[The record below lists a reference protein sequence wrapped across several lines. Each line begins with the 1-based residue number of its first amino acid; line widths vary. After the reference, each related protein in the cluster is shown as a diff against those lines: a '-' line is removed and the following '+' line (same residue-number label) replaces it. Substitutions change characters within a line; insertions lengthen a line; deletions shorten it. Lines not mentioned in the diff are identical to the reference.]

1 MTLSSVES
9 GMTQKQSIQKRVLA
23 AAQRL
28 CRTRD
33 DWTFTPAEI
42 VRSLPGVNGATVRTE
57 VTGRCCVN
65 APDHHARR
73 WPYFRRV
80 RRGLYQ
86 IEPAFRESPA
96 ETVATYAGPERG
108 AVPRVSET
116 APAYGQED
124 VEIRDTVH
132 AVVIE
137 SEGWYVAECLE
148 LAVVTQAR
156 SFDELLANLREALAL
171 HLEGEDPAWLGLS
184 RAPRLSVSYE
194 TAPLGA

>member
-1 MTLSSVES
+1 MARRESV
-9 GMTQKQSIQKRVLA
+9 QKQVLA

-28 CRTRD
+28 CETRD

-42 VRSLPGVNGATVRTE
+42 VRALPGVNQATVRTE

-80 RRGLYQ
+80 DRGRYR
-86 IEPAFRESPA
+86 IEPAFREPPPDRDA
-96 ETVATYAGPERG
+96 AQYAGAQRATAARAAE
-108 AVPRVSET
+108 S
-116 APAYGQED
+116 APAYGEED
-124 VEIRDTVH
+124 LDTRDTIH
-132 AVVIE
+132 AVVTD

-156 SFDELLANLREALAL
+156 SFDDLLANLREALAL
-171 HLEGEDPAWLGLS
+171 HLEGEDPARLGLS
-184 RAPRLSVSYE
+184 STPRLSVGYE
-194 TAPLGA
+194 TGLLGA

>member
-1 MTLSSVES
+1 MTR
-9 GMTQKQSIQKRVLA
+9 KQSIQKRVLA

-42 VRSLPGVNGATVRTE
+42 VRSLPGVNEATVRTE

-65 APDHHARR
+65 APGHHARR
-73 WPYFRRV
+73 GPYFRRV
-80 RRGLYQ
+80 DRGLYR
-86 IEPAFRESPA
+86 IEPAFRERPA
-96 ETVATYAGPERG
+96 APAT
-108 AVPRVSET
+108 T
-116 APAYGQED
+116 APAGTQRSAVAQVAETASAYGERL
-124 VEIRDTVH
+124 VETRDTVH
-132 AVVIE
+132 AVVTE

-171 HLEGEDPAWLGLS
+171 HMEGEDPAWPGLS
-184 RAPRLSVSYE
+184 STPRLSVSYE

>member
-1 MTLSSVES
+1 MARRESV
-9 GMTQKQSIQKRVLA
+9 QKRVLA

-28 CRTRD
+28 CETRD

-42 VRSLPGVNGATVRTE
+42 VRALPGVNEATVRTE

-73 WPYFRRV
+73 WSYFRRV
-80 RRGLYQ
+80 DRGRYR
-86 IEPAFRESPA
+86 IEPAFRERPA
-96 ETVATYAGPERG
+96 APDVTPHASARRA
-108 AVPRVSET
+108 AVPRAAES
-116 APAYGQED
+116 APAYGE
-124 VEIRDTVH
+124 ENTSARDTIH
-132 AVVIE
+132 AVVTE

-156 SFDELLANLREALAL
+156 SFDDLLVNLREALAL
-171 HLEGEDPAWLGLS
+171 HVEGEDPAWRGLS
-184 RAPRLSVSYE
+184 SAPRLSVSYE

>member
-1 MTLSSVES
+1 
-9 GMTQKQSIQKRVLA
+9 MTQKESIQKQVLA
-23 AAQRL
+23 TAQRL

-42 VRSLPGVNGATVRTE
+42 VRSLPGVNEATVRTE

-86 IEPAFRESPA
+86 VEPAFRKPPA
-96 ETVATYAGPERG
+96 AAVASYAGPQR
-108 AVPRVSET
+108 ATVPRVAET
-116 APAYGQED
+116 APAYSQED
-124 VEIRDTVH
+124 AETRDTVH
-132 AVVIE
+132 AVVTE

-156 SFDELLANLREALAL
+156 SFDELLANLREALTL

-184 RAPRLSVSYE
+184 PAPRLSVSYE
-194 TAPLGA
+194 TALLGA

>member
-1 MTLSSVES
+1 MTRKESV
-9 GMTQKQSIQKRVLA
+9 QKQVLA

-28 CRTRD
+28 CETRD

-42 VRSLPGVNGATVRTE
+42 VRSLRGVNEATVRTE

-65 APDHHARR
+65 APEHHARR

-80 RRGLYQ
+80 DRGRYR
-86 IEPAFRESPA
+86 IEPAFRERPPA
-96 ETVATYAGPERG
+96 SGVSRYAGLRR
-108 AVPRVSET
+108 AAIPRAAES
-116 APAYGQED
+116 APAYGE
-124 VEIRDTVH
+124 ETAEARDTIH
-132 AVVIE
+132 AVVTE

-156 SFDELLANLREALAL
+156 SFDDLLVNLRDALAL
-171 HLEGEDPAWLGLS
+171 HMEGEDPAWLGLS
-184 RAPRLSVSYE
+184 SAPRLSVSYE